1 MELLSDDMLRIKQM
15 QAEELERL
23 RGHDALPKLHD
34 HQRRG
39 RRDDRFGCGE
49 RRRWAWALDQRNSR
63 SMKRGV
69 LTCLMTVLL
78 MGADC
83 GQTLH
88 DCPEVTAIPNVNFE
102 NGSRECIPFD
112 EICFAEDRS
121 STIACADCPT
131 CDPYEPPDAG
141 VPDGSVDGDVPDGE
155 VPECETDAD
164 CDLEAEHDAG
174 DHTIAI
180 GRVRDLELV
189 REGEPLLFFRGA
201 YGSFGPLESTP

>member
-1 MELLSDDMLRIKQM
+1 
-15 QAEELERL
+15 
-23 RGHDALPKLHD
+23 
-34 HQRRG
+34 
-39 RRDDRFGCGE
+39 
-49 RRRWAWALDQRNSR
+49 
-63 SMKRGV
+63 MKRGV

-88 DCPEVTAIPNVNFE
+88 DCPEGTAIPNVNFE

-141 VPDGSVDGDVPDGE
+141 VPDGSVDGDVPDGHYYWLIRE
-155 VPECETDAD
+155 GSENGFPVEGFVVEEMAMPAYGG
-164 CDLEAEHDAG
+164 DLTEAEMWALVSYMRSLQNAG
-174 DHTIAI
+174 
-180 GRVRDLELV
+180 
-189 REGEPLLFFRGA
+189 
-201 YGSFGPLESTP
+201 S